1 MKNFV
6 LYIILLI
13 PWFLS
18 SLFNKCTAY
27 FDMLNLP
34 FFALPKW
41 SYGIV
46 WTLLYL
52 MIVYSI
58 YLVYKQVKLNSHN
71 YNISLIVNYIF
82 NQLYLPLFFCLK
94 SPMLGLIVS
103 IGILISSLFL
113 YLETK
118 NISIKASK
126 YLIPYVIF
134 MVYAT
139 ILSLTIY
146 FLNL

>member
-1 MKNFV
+1 MKKVF

-18 SLFNKCTAY
+18 SLFNQCTSY
-27 FDMLNLP
+27 FDVLNLP

-41 SYGIV
+41 AYGIV
-46 WTLLYL
+46 WPILYL
-52 MIVYSI
+52 LIAYSI
-58 YLVYKQVKLNSHN
+58 YLVYQEVKFTNKN
-71 YNISLIVNYIF
+71 YNTSLIANYIF
-82 NQLYLPLFFCLK
+82 NQLYIPLFFCLK

-103 IGILISSLFL
+103 IGIFITSLFL

-118 NISIKASK
+118 AISKKSSK
-126 YLIPYVIF
+126 FLIPYIIF
-134 MVYAT
+134 MGYAT
-139 ILSLTIY
+139 ILSLAIY

>member
-1 MKNFV
+1 MKKVGFYV
-6 LYIILLI
+6 ILLL
-13 PWFLS
+13 PWFIS

-27 FDMLNLP
+27 FDLLNLP

-41 SYGIV
+41 SYSIV

-52 MIVYSI
+52 IIAYSI
-58 YLVYKQVKLNSHN
+58 YLVFKKIKFTNKN
-71 YNISLIVNYIF
+71 YNTSLIINYVF

-94 SPMLGLIVS
+94 SPLLGLIIS

-118 NISIKASK
+118 EISEKATK
-126 YLIPYVIF
+126 FLIPYPIF

-139 ILSLTIY
+139 ILSLAIY

>member
-1 MKNFV
+1 MKKVCF
-6 LYIILLI
+6 YIILLL

-34 FFALPKW
+34 FFTIPKW
-41 SYGIV
+41 SYGIA
-46 WTLLYL
+46 WTILYL
-52 MIVYSI
+52 LIAYSV
-58 YLVYKQVKLNSHN
+58 YLVYKEIKFSNKN
-71 YNISLIVNYIF
+71 YNTSLITNYIF

-103 IGILISSLFL
+103 ISILITSLFL

-118 NISIKASK
+118 NISNKASK
-126 YLIPYVIF
+126 FLIPYVIF
-134 MVYAT
+134 MIYAT
-139 ILSLTIY
+139 ILSLSIY

>member
-1 MKNFV
+1 MKKII
-6 LYIILLI
+6 LYIILLL
-13 PWFLS
+13 PWFIS
-18 SLFNKCTAY
+18 SLFNKCTQY
-27 FDMLNLP
+27 FNLLNLP

-41 SYGIV
+41 SYSIV

-52 MIVYSI
+52 IIAYSI
-58 YLVYKQVKLNSHN
+58 YLVYQKVKFTNKN
-71 YNISLIVNYIF
+71 YNKSLFINYIF

-94 SPMLGLIVS
+94 SPLLGLIIS
-103 IGILISSLFL
+103 LGILISSLFL

-118 NISIKASK
+118 EIDLKASK
-126 YLIPYVIF
+126 LLLPYPIF

-139 ILSLTIY
+139 ILSLAIY

>member
-1 MKNFV
+1 MKKFV
-6 LYIILLI
+6 FYVILLL

-34 FFALPKW
+34 FFAIPKW
-41 SYGIV
+41 SYGIF
-46 WTLLYL
+46 WTILYIL
-52 MIVYSI
+52 ISYSI
-58 YLVYKQVKLNSHN
+58 YLVYKQVKFNNKN
-71 YNISLIVNYIF
+71 YNSSLIINYIF

-94 SPMLGLIVS
+94 SPILGLIIS
-103 IGILISSLFL
+103 IGILISSLLL

-118 NISIKASK
+118 NISNKASK
-126 YLIPYVIF
+126 FLIPYVVF

-139 ILSLTIY
+139 ILSLSIY